1 MLNQTEEQ
9 TCRLNGRWRGGD
21 EGRVLHGNYSSQL
34 KRLGWVD
41 CCPFSFLSPA
51 VLLWQFHTR
60 AINVDRHISVWTLHR
75 DPNWLNYKQSLLV
88 SAQEQV
94 VGGRKIQLNGHCWYD
109 ARWRDVPI
117 CEGWTYIHQCTRSH
131 LRPKFFFCN
140 ILLGENKN
148 MNIYSIYAGELFN
161 SGLPFLELLDG
172 NNISPTTTNHH
183 HHNNRRNDFYDYSS
197 RFPH

>member
-75 DPNWLNYKQSLLV
+75 DPNWIKLQTESVGECTRTSGGWQKNTIKWSLLIRCKMTWCANMRGV
-88 SAQEQV
+88 DIHPPVYKKSSKAKVLLLQHSI
-94 VGGRKIQLNGHCWYD
+94 GG
-109 ARWRDVPI
+109 
-117 CEGWTYIHQCTRSH
+117 E
-131 LRPKFFFCN
+131 
-140 ILLGENKN
+140 
-148 MNIYSIYAGELFN
+148 
-161 SGLPFLELLDG
+161 
-172 NNISPTTTNHH
+172 
-183 HHNNRRNDFYDYSS
+183 
-197 RFPH
+197 